1 MHHFKKTVGYTSKY
15 NIAWKGLKE
24 GITEYVYLIDAE
36 FFEQID
42 KSLVEKAEVLARV
55 TIEKRNLVFTF
66 GFELEG
72 TVELTC
78 DRCLEKYNQFI
89 KQQVTLLI
97 RIGDGLA
104 EPGDDVI
111 WISPGED
118 FINLAQLLYEYI
130 VLSIP
135 VRHVHPKDKNGKSL
149 CNPEMLKQIEKYSTK
164 ESEPA
169 KDHRW
174 DELKKLMHTN

>member
-1 MHHFKKTVGYTSKY
+1 VGYTSKY

-24 GITEYVYLIDAE
+24 GITEYAYPIDEA
-36 FFEQID
+36 FFEHID
-42 KSLVEKAEVLARV
+42 KSMVEKAEVLARV

-89 KQQVTLLI
+89 EQRVTVLF
-97 RIGDGLA
+97 RIGDGLT

-111 WISPGED
+111 LISPEED
-118 FINLAQLLYEYI
+118 FINIAQLLYEYI

-135 VRHVHPKDKNGKSL
+135 VRHVHPNDKNGKNL
-149 CNPEMLKQIEKYSTK
+149 CNPEMLKQIEKYSKK
-164 ESEPA
+164 ESEPET
-169 KDHRW
+169 DHRW